1 MFAVLEE
8 PRQLTRTTVQAESVL
23 AIDVE
28 HVKRDATL
36 PVNSGVMKI
45 GEAPPWGPTDSVKKI
60 AGSEALN
67 SPGHP
72 HNAWS
77 AGASITP
84 LPVKPT
90 LCM

>member
-60 AGSEALN
+60 AG
-67 SPGHP
+67 
-72 HNAWS
+72 
-77 AGASITP
+77 GAP
-84 LPVKPT
+84 LKPKT
-90 LCM
+90 ARGPPAMRGLRGPPFRHW

>member
-45 GEAPPWGPTDSVKKI
+45 GKAPPV
-60 AGSEALN
+60 
-67 SPGHP
+67 
-72 HNAWS
+72 
-77 AGASITP
+77 GAH
-84 LPVKPT
+84 
-90 LCM
+90 

>member
-45 GEAPPWGPTDSVKKI
+45 GKAPPPWGPTDSVKKI
-60 AGSEALN
+60 AGGAPLK
-67 SPGHP
+67 PKIARGP
-72 HNAWS
+72 PRNARS
-77 AGASITP
+77 AGASVTP
-84 LPVKPT
+84 LTVK
-90 LCM
+90 